1 MRLSYLWRGLVV
13 VALVAMS
20 ARAADLTLVVHDAD
34 QLLKADKYASV
45 IARLEPVLPQA
56 RGDTRVLALLRSAY
70 RGESRRLIAAGDSRA
85 AQKYIERLRL
95 LEDVAPADDPPAES
109 PTAGPKQKTTAHAD
123 SSVATPANTGW
134 RSSRS
139 DPTSLPVTV
148 DPGASTAAS
157 PAARVVA
164 VRSGGAPVA
173 TAKSVASAATS
184 ARNLEGN
191 EADAEQAE
199 DWVKQADALFLA
211 TEYAQAAAMYD
222 RAHRAVPSSVAP
234 IKDRWAYCRL
244 ARVVDHINRRPSERE
259 WATIKTEV
267 QAILQL
273 VPDHQY
279 TVSLLR
285 MADQHAGTLVAET
298 RSGAT
303 IRATEPESDR
313 AVERGSENLLATL
326 ASRIGLAKTDDATR
340 QSIWRRFRS
349 GGWKVLETSNFR
361 IHHNDDSLAG
371 PIADIAE
378 GTRFEVYRTWFGREP
393 ASNWQPKCDI
403 FVHNTA
409 DSYVRATN
417 QGPGSP
423 GYSTTGSDRGRIVSR
438 RVDVRRDG
446 PDVVTAIL
454 PHEITHVVMADRF
467 NGRPLPRWADEGVAV
482 LTEPAEKR
490 IAHLRILDGK
500 NSRSGMFTARQLM
513 TMADYP
519 PGGQWGM
526 FYAESVSLVDFLV
539 AQRGPTQ
546 FIEFMASA
554 VQNGY
559 EAELKR
565 VYGFANYDE
574 LDRAWSNDRIA
585 QVAAATGR

>member
-1 MRLSYLWRGLVV
+1 MRLSYAWRGLVV

-45 IARLEPVLPQA
+45 IAKLEPVLPQA

-70 RGESRRLIAAGDSRA
+70 RGESRRLIAAGNSGA

-109 PTAGPKQKTTAHAD
+109 PTAGPKQRTTAHAD
-123 SSVATPANTGW
+123 SSVATPANAGW
-134 RSSRS
+134 RSRRS
-139 DPTSLPVTV
+139 DTTSLPAAV
-148 DPGASTAAS
+148 DAGASTAAS

-173 TAKSVASAATS
+173 TAKSVAPAPAS
-184 ARNLEGN
+184 ARHLEGN

-211 TEYAQAAAMYD
+211 TEYAEAAAMYD
-222 RAHRAVPSSVAP
+222 RAHRAAPSSVAP

-244 ARVVDHINRRPSERE
+244 ARVVDRINRRPTERE

-285 MADQHAGTLVAET
+285 MADQHAGTLVAEN

-313 AVERGSENLLATL
+313 AVARGSENLLATL
-326 ASRIGLAKTDDATR
+326 ASGIGLAKTDDAPR

-371 PIADIAE
+371 PIADVAE

-423 GYSTTGSDRGRIVSR
+423 GYSTTGADRGRIVSR

-482 LTEPAEKR
+482 LTEPAEKK
-490 IAHLRILDGK
+490 IAHLRNLDGK
-500 NSRSGMFTARQLM
+500 NSRGGMFTARQLM